1 MKTSLRKYLS
11 LVMVLCVAFV
21 CLFGVSVKAATVI
34 ESVDF
39 TTKAAKHTSYTD
51 TWAYDD
57 WTVSGGAN
65 NNGGWAYVRMGGK
78 KDNLAKYN
86 DIYIASP
93 QVASATSKVTVNVV
107 SGSGATSS
115 RKATMGLYVYSD
127 SSYSNQVDYIG
138 EKSVTSS
145 AELFEFEPTNGVSW
159 PSNSY
164 FKVVFTCTNTTTT
177 NGIVWLNNVSIYDY
191 NAGDALLPSIEIE
204 GGNYT
209 EVEDVVTLKANTAN
223 TTGNVVW
230 TSSNTTVATVDQ
242 NGNVTAKAMGTT
254 TITATVDG
262 VSAELLFTVF
272 PTDGSELTI
281 AEALQVCELTGA
293 TNCAFT
299 YSTTGVI
306 ASIDTA
312 YDAGYGNITVTI
324 TDGTNSIKAFRMAGG
339 EELAEGDKITV
350 TGTLVNYNGH
360 TPEFIAGCT
369 YVAVEDDATE
379 AIRVALNDVA
389 AYMSL
394 GFKYTTKQVAAP
406 AFVEFVAADLGYENG
421 VAVESLEEGLV
432 NITFDKGA
440 NSNAPKYY
448 TTGEAIRCYGGNSM
462 TFTSNGTNIT
472 SIELTFASGEG
483 TNAITADCGT
493 FDTDTWT
500 GSSNSVVL
508 TIGGTTG
515 HRRIATIKVSYEGGS
530 SVTVTEYSDV
540 DFRIRCGVDYYLAD
554 IEGVDSYG
562 IKVSTAG
569 KEVYYNEETATSWG
583 SDEDYLYVTIALG
596 DILTTMSRSSVEF
609 TVTAYVV
616 VDGVTY
622 ESESS
627 KTYSVAGL
635 VSEYYNGSDET
646 IKNTVASLYDLYDK
660 EGLFA

>member
-11 LVMVLCVAFV
+11 FVMVLFVAFV

-34 ESVDF
+34 ESVNF
-39 TTKAAKHTSYTD
+39 TTKAAAHSAYTD

-65 NNGGWAYVRMGGK
+65 NNGGWAYVKMGGK
-78 KDNLAKYN
+78 KDNLDKYN

-93 QVASATSKVTVNVV
+93 KVASATSKVTVNVV
-107 SGSGATSS
+107 AGSGATSS

-138 EKSVTSS
+138 EKSITAS
-145 AELFEFEPTNGVSW
+145 AKLFEFEPTNGVSW

-177 NGIVWLNNVSIYDY
+177 NGIVWLDNVSIYDY
-191 NAGDALLPSIEIE
+191 NAGGALLPSVEIE

-281 AEALQVCELTGA
+281 AKALQVCELTGA

-312 YDAGYGNITVTI
+312 YNAGYGNITVTI
-324 TDGTNSIKAFRMAGG
+324 TDGTNSIKAYRMAGG

-350 TGTLVNYNGH
+350 TGTLVNYNGN

-379 AIRVALNDVA
+379 AIRAALNDVA
-389 AYMSL
+389 ANMSL
-394 GFKYTTKQVAAP
+394 GYKYTSEQVAAP
-406 AFVEFVAADLGYENG
+406 AYVEIVAENLGYANG
-421 VAVESLEEGLV
+421 TAVESLTEGV
-432 NITFDKGA
+432 VSIVFDKGT
-440 NSNAPKYY
+440 NSNDPKYY
-448 TTGEAIRCYGGNSM
+448 ASGTAIRCYGGNSI
-462 TFTSNGTNIT
+462 TFTATTNIT
-472 SIELTFASGEG
+472 SIELAFGSSDG

-500 GSSNSVVL
+500 GSSSSVRL

-515 HRRIATIKVSYEGGS
+515 NRRISTIKVSYEGGS
-530 SVTVTEYSDV
+530 SLTFTEYSNV
-540 DFRIRCGVDYYLAD
+540 DFRMRFGVASTLSS
-554 IEGVDSYG
+554 IEGVDEYG
-562 IKVSTAG
+562 IKVYTSSAEKSYASTSEFF
-569 KEVYYNEETATSWG
+569 KEDAENSMYYVIIS
-583 SDEDYLYVTIALG
+583 LG
-596 DILTTMSRSSVEF
+596 DALNNKDRLNEEF
-609 TVTAYVV
+609 TVCAYVV
-616 VDGVTY
+616 IDGVTY
-622 ESESS
+622 ESTTTKS
-627 KTYSVAGL
+627 YSILDMVIKYNTEGNPDVSALYAELETLGL
-635 VSEYYNGSDET
+635 INNAE
-646 IKNTVASLYDLYDK
+646 
-660 EGLFA
+660 